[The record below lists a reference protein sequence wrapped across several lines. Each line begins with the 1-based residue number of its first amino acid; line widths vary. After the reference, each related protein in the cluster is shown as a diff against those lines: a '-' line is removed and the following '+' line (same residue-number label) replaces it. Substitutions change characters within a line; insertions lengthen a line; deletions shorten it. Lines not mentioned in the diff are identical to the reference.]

1 MTTDNNEIRTVDAV
15 AIVMRNLQQQLAT
28 YPANSVSRREVVVSI
43 FPKTDVYED
52 VNALVTA
59 IIVKES
65 NNTITKNNGK
75 ALNVVSKQWLEE
87 LTQTIRQAIEDL
99 V

>member
-1 MTTDNNEIRTVDAV
+1 MTNDNNEIRTIDAV

-43 FPKTDVYED
+43 FPEKDVYED
-52 VNALVTA
+52 VNVLVTN
-59 IIVKES
+59 IIVQAAKLAIE
-65 NNTITKNNGK
+65 KNGGK
-75 ALNVVSKQWLEE
+75 ALNVVPKQWLED
-87 LTQTIRQAIEDL
+87 LTQTIRQSIEDI